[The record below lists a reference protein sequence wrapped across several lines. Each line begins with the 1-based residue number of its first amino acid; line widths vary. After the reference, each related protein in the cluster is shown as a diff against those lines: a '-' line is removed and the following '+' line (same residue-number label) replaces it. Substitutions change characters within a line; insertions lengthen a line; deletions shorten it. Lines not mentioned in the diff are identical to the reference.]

1 MAGVKRS
8 LGTMLGH
15 EDIMLR
21 SNGLGKIR
29 DHGNGISSR
38 NSEAQT
44 EQTQTL
50 TLTETLHSQS
60 RNSSRSQ
67 SQSQP
72 PSTRQEQHDAVTR
85 TPSPTFP
92 PLTGEVP
99 EFTPDAS
106 MLLAGIR
113 GAGKSTLAIMAS
125 SAMDRRVIDLE
136 TAFQK
141 TSGLSSAAYKAE
153 HGSAE
158 CYKHQAK
165 VLQNALDRHR
175 TGCILVCSW
184 MESRVQNLLR
194 EFAATNPVI
203 HIVRDADAIQ
213 NHLKFRDKAKIR
225 NLLSVSNAIFR
236 SCTNFE
242 FFNVSEKP
250 AKSSLARIS
259 LKQRTPAPYLTL
271 KHVERHFLKFLSL
284 IYPTGTIPFMNS
296 AFPLA
301 KIPPEDR
308 QFTYA
313 TSIPLSDI
321 LDESVDAE
329 DHVNGADVVQ
339 IVVHDLADHAEAGTL
354 TAETSNQLLADIT
367 RGIGVVRRS
376 TILPIILHLF
386 LPHTASDDVLRV
398 YLDLLHHTLRLA
410 PEMMTVDLRLEDSH
424 ISRILAIRK
433 RTKIIGNAFIIT
445 DPPPWESPMW
455 MNWYQKANNLGCHLA
470 RLIRPALTIEDNFRI
485 NYLRSSVDSLQG
497 PKIPLISYNSGRL
510 GRHSAALNSILTVV
524 RPDSLESV
532 NPRPPITPCIT
543 AVGATKALFSSFIHD
558 EMKLYVFG
566 TNVSYSLSPAM
577 HRSALKACGV
587 PHTYE
592 PVSSSSLQGI
602 RHLIEDSRFAGASI
616 GLPFKVEII
625 TLTHSLSNHAR
636 AIGAVNTL
644 IPIRTLNEDG
654 SIPTEAAFFNNV
666 NQSGP
671 IKALYGEN
679 TDWIGIRACIRRGL
693 SPANAVV
700 SGTCGLVIGAG
711 GMARATTYA
720 MLQVGIKNIVVY
732 NRTPQNARKMVSHF
746 TQLLQRKDF
755 KLLVSGSQ
763 GARFHVLESLE
774 DAWPEGFR
782 LPTVVVSCIPTHRI
796 GNVPA
801 PDLTLPDGWLG
812 SRTGG
817 VAIELGYKTLDTP
830 FLAQFRKESSRGWV
844 SMDGLDMLPEQG
856 FAQFEFF
863 TGRRAPRRIMRREVF
878 QAYPDEEGK
887 SNLEELQPRL
897 QSVDEQEI

>member
-8 LGTMLGH
+8 LGAMLGH
-15 EDIMLR
+15 EEIMLR
-21 SNGLGKIR
+21 SNGFGKIR
-29 DHGNGISSR
+29 DHGHGISSR

-44 EQTQTL
+44 EQTPTL
-50 TLTETLHSQS
+50 TLAETLHSQS

-72 PSTRQEQHDAVTR
+72 PSTRPEQQDAVTR

-99 EFTPDAS
+99 EFAPDAS

-125 SAMDRRVIDLE
+125 SAMDRKVIDLE

-153 HGSAE
+153 HGSAA

-184 MESRVQNLLR
+184 MESRIQNLLR
-194 EFAATNPVI
+194 EFAATHPVI

-225 NLLSVSNAIFR
+225 NLLNVSNAIFR
-236 SCTNFE
+236 TCTNFE

-250 AKSSLARIS
+250 TRSSLTRIF
-259 LKQRTPAPYLTL
+259 LTQRTPAPYLTL

-284 IYPTGTIPFMNS
+284 IYPAGTIPFMDS

-301 KIPPEDR
+301 RIPPEER
-308 QFTYA
+308 RFTYA
-313 TSIPLSDI
+313 TSIPLSDV
-321 LDESVDAE
+321 LNDSVDIE
-329 DHVNGADVVQ
+329 EHVAGADVVQ

-354 TAETSNQLLADIT
+354 TAETSSQLLADIT
-367 RGIGVVRRS
+367 KGIGVVRRS

-386 LPHTASDDVLRV
+386 LPHTASEDVVRV
-398 YLDLLHHTLRLA
+398 YLDLIHHTLRLA

-424 ISRILAIRK
+424 ISRILTVRK

-445 DPPPWESPMW
+445 DPPSWESPMW
-455 MNWYQKANNLGCHLA
+455 MNWYKKANTLGCHLA
-470 RLIRPALTIEDNFRI
+470 RLIRPAANVEDNFRI
-485 NYLRSSVDSLQG
+485 NHLRSSVDALQG
-497 PKIPLISYNSGRL
+497 PKIPLIAYNSGPL
-510 GRHSAALNSILTVV
+510 GRNSAAFNRILTVV
-524 RPDSLESV
+524 RPDSLERV
-532 NPRPPITPCIT
+532 NPKPPITPCIT
-543 AVGATKALFSSFIHD
+543 AVGATKALFSSFIYN

-577 HRSALKACGV
+577 HTCALKACGV

-592 PVSSSSLQGI
+592 PVSCASLRGI
-602 RHLIEDSRFAGASI
+602 RHLIEDSNFGGASI

-644 IPIRTLNEDG
+644 IPIRSLNEDG
-654 SIPTEAAFFNNV
+654 SIPTGAAFFDSV

-700 SGTCGLVIGAG
+700 ASTCGLVIGAG
-711 GMARATTYA
+711 GMARATIYA

-732 NRTPQNARKMVSHF
+732 NRTPQNAQKMVSHF
-746 TQLLQRKDF
+746 TELLQRKDF
-755 KLLVSGSQ
+755 KLLSAGSE
-763 GARFHVLESLE
+763 GAQFHVIESLE
-774 DAWPEGFR
+774 DAWPADVR

-801 PDLTLPDGWLG
+801 PDLTLPDEWLG

-817 VAIELGYKTLDTP
+817 VAIDLGYKTLDTP

-856 FAQFEFF
+856 FAQFELF

-878 QAYPDEEGK
+878 QAYPAGEGK
-887 SNLEELQPRL
+887 SNFEELGPRL
-897 QSVDEQEI
+897 QSLDEQEA